1 MKKETRPG
9 LTGILGYPLDHSLS
23 PFIHN
28 FGFSALKLPFV
39 FVKIEVPPAKLK
51 RTVRALSDWG
61 FAGANVTMPHKES
74 IITMLDIRSPEAVA
88 VGAVNTLVL
97 SGRNIKGFNTDIE
110 GFARALENF
119 AGKRKYETASIFG
132 AGGAAAAVA
141 YALAHRFGTR
151 NFHFICRNWRKA
163 ERNLSKKK
171 IFSGKAWIDFA
182 DWERPDSAVHSADIV
197 VNATPVGLHGK
208 RSFPAAPDSFRRE
221 QVACDLIYSPLQTP
235 FVKLAQKG
243 GAKTQG
249 GLEMLLE
256 QAALSFELWTGRK
269 LPLDK
274 VRGELKKTVLYHP

>member
-1 MKKETRPG
+1 MKKEIRPG

-28 FGFSALKLPFV
+28 FGFSTLKLPFV
-39 FVKIEVPPAKLK
+39 FVKIEVSPAKLK
-51 RTVRALSDWG
+51 RTVQALSDLG
-61 FAGANVTMPHKES
+61 FAGANVTMPHKETV
-74 IITMLDIRSPEAVA
+74 IPLLDSLSPEAEA

-97 SGRNIKGFNTDIE
+97 DGRNIKGFNTDIG

-119 AGKRKYETASIFG
+119 AGKRKFETASIFG

-141 YALAHRFGTR
+141 FALAHRFGTR
-151 NFHFICRNWRKA
+151 NFHFICRNWKKA
-163 ERNLSKKK
+163 ERNLAGKK
-171 IFSGKAWIDFA
+171 IFSGKVWIDFV
-182 DWERPDSAVHSADIV
+182 DWERPDAAVGSSDIA

-208 RSFPAAPDSFRRE
+208 RSFPAAPGSFRRE
-221 QVACDLIYSPLQTP
+221 QVAYDLIYSPLQTP
-235 FVKLAQKG
+235 FLKLAKKG
-243 GAKTQG
+243 GARTLG

-274 VRGELKKTVLYHP
+274 VRKELKTSVLPQV